1 MSEKPLYSNQK
12 GTKDAPR
19 RRSASRKRK
28 FTGNQ
33 HTFEQSTA
41 NTSTSAEK
49 LLQNKDENIVI
60 DPTHGYC
67 IIQFVSVFYAISNLV
82 MCKTCKKNVTF
93 NQASPRGLGFKV
105 AVMCECGVSYINSGP
120 MIENAF
126 EINRRLVA
134 VMRLLGIGIN
144 GINLFCGL
152 MDFASKFY
160 HQTFAGC
167 FTNLWTAAESVCKI
181 SLQRAVEEEKKQTLE
196 KENSETNLTVSGDG
210 TWKKR
215 GHTSRFGVVTLAG
228 KYSKKIIDSCVKS
241 TYCQSCVYWKNK
253 KDSDPEAYEE
263 WLSLHEDDCDINHKG
278 SASKMEVDS
287 VKDMFGR
294 SISEYGVKY
303 SRYIGDG
310 DSATYKGLLDLNP
323 YDIPIE
329 KLECYLHV
337 KKRMGS
343 RCRSLKKADKSL
355 GGKSK
360 TTLKLTVNL
369 INKLQKYYGL
379 AIMRHQDNVDEMYK
393 AIWATFHHLSSTDK
407 NPNHGNCPEGAESWC
422 AYRRAEAEE
431 LNLTKFKHDY
441 LPLDPKVQEALK
453 PIYEDLSR
461 RELLDRCKGNNTQN
475 NNESYNGLL
484 WHFAPKHLHS
494 GLKTIELSNYFA
506 TSIFNDGYS
515 SILKIFNVMGVIIG
529 PAARDFA
536 ASKDETRLRIAEH
549 RQQAATK
556 EGRSSRRSASAA
568 QQAHYEEDEGELYG
582 PGIAD

>member
-1 MSEKPLYSNQK
+1 
-12 GTKDAPR
+12 
-19 RRSASRKRK
+19 
-28 FTGNQ
+28 
-33 HTFEQSTA
+33 
-41 NTSTSAEK
+41 
-49 LLQNKDENIVI
+49 
-60 DPTHGYC
+60 
-67 IIQFVSVFYAISNLV
+67 
-82 MCKTCKKNVTF
+82 
-93 NQASPRGLGFKV
+93 
-105 AVMCECGVSYINSGP
+105 
-120 MIENAF
+120 
-126 EINRRLVA
+126 
-134 VMRLLGIGIN
+134 
-144 GINLFCGL
+144 
-152 MDFASKFY
+152 
-160 HQTFAGC
+160 
-167 FTNLWTAAESVCKI
+167 
-181 SLQRAVEEEKKQTLE
+181 
-196 KENSETNLTVSGDG
+196 
-210 TWKKR
+210 
-215 GHTSRFGVVTLAG
+215 
-228 KYSKKIIDSCVKS
+228 
-241 TYCQSCVYWKNK
+241 
-253 KDSDPEAYEE
+253 
-263 WLSLHEDDCDINHKG
+263 
-278 SASKMEVDS
+278 MEVDS

-323 YDIPIE
+323 YAILIE

-343 RCRSLKKADKSL
+343 RCRSLKKANKSL

-379 AIMRHQDNVDEMYK
+379 AIMRHQDNVDEMHK
-393 AIWATFHHLSSTDK
+393 AIWATFHHLSSSDK
-407 NPNHGNCPEGAESWC
+407 NPNHASCPEGAESWC
-422 AYRRAEAEE
+422 AYRRAEAEG
-431 LNLTKFKHDY
+431 LNFKHDY
-441 LPLDPKVQEALK
+441 LPLDPKVQEVLI
-453 PIYEDLSR
+453 PIYKDLSR

-536 ASKDETRLRIAEH
+536 ASKDETRLRVAEH

-556 EGRSSRRSASAA
+556 EGRSFRRSASTA